1 MLVFPIFFCIFIKFL
16 PPDFYFLNSGF
27 PGVQIICGLESGT
40 FQTQYLKRAY
50 DITKLFYIKTLL
62 CELIFWDGA
71 EFVAYVKA

>member
-1 MLVFPIFFCIFIKFL
+1 MLVFPIFFLYIHQVSSTRLLL
-16 PPDFYFLNSGF
+16 PQQWVP
-27 PGVQIICGLESGT
+27 CGLESGT
-40 FQTQYLKRAY
+40 FQAQYLKRAC